1 MSLSTDQPICD
12 SLLSKILEQIE
23 RTDHLIAALPE
34 DRADW
39 VPGFAGAWPVSRVLG
54 HLLECLAGCCA
65 VLYAA
70 QPDRLRHFGRLRE
83 ARVNHPCG
91 KDEAV
96 ERLKIYRD
104 HIEEGFRL
112 LEDADLGRK
121 LPTVFVSGGE
131 TITTLLLGNFEHL
144 VNHKHQLFTYLKL
157 MGVGVGTRD
166 LYHFRGV

>member
-1 MSLSTDQPICD
+1 MASSSDHPICD

-34 DRADW
+34 ERADW
-39 VPGFAGAWPVSRVLG
+39 VPGFDGAWPAARVLG

-70 QPDRLRHFGRLRE
+70 HPDPLRHFERLRE

-91 KDEAV
+91 KDEAL
-96 ERLKIYRD
+96 ERLNIYRD

-112 LEDADLGRK
+112 LDDADLGRK

-131 TITTLLLGNFEHL
+131 TITTLLLGNLEHL